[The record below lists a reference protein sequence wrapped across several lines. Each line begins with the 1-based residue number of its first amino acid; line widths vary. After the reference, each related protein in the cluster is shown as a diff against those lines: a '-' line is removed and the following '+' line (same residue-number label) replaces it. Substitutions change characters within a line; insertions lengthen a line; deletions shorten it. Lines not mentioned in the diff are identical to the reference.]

1 MRARSCAALQPTL
14 ALAVLAAMVVVA
26 ATAPATATAPAP
38 ANPDI
43 DTDSTGIATV
53 QSETPPRDGTALVV
67 QLQPNGDARWSAVT
81 AFELENESDRAAFDD
96 LARRY
101 ERGDADVGFDIT
113 TFRRANRAANATV
126 NRSMTI
132 RAVERNATV
141 VEGENGTATGHL
153 TLNFTWTDFARGTDG
168 RLRFGSAFNTSEG
181 TWLPGLAAGQT
192 LEVRPPQGY
201 GVFTATTTPRAG
213 VLRWEGPATF
223 EPGDVAATYERNGAP
238 TPTPTPGSPTP
249 TPDSPTPTP
258 GSPLPG
264 ELLVI
269 GGVGGLLLVGAV
281 LLVLRRRR
289 DDDDDGPA
297 PTGPGDGTDGG
308 AAAGE
313 AGDAQAGAADGA
325 DATAASGA
333 ATAGGDGTDEAETDT
348 ELLSDE
354 ERVER
359 LLERNGG
366 RMKQAN
372 IVSETGWSNAKV
384 SQLLSAMDE
393 ADRIDKLRIG
403 RENLISFPDEDVTEL
418 DEE

>member
-38 ANPDI
+38 ASPVL
-43 DTDSTGIATV
+43 DTDSADIAAV
-53 QSETPPRDGTALVV
+53 QSETPPRDGTTLVV
-67 QLQPNGDARWSAVT
+67 QLQPNGDARWSVVT
-81 AFELENESDRAAFDD
+81 AFDLENESDRAAFED

-101 ERGDADVGFDIT
+101 ERGDADVGFDVT
-113 TFRRANRAANATV
+113 TFRRANREANATV
-126 NRSMTI
+126 NRSMSI

-141 VEGENGTATGHL
+141 VERENGTAAGHL
-153 TLNFTWTDFARGTDG
+153 TLNFTWTGFARGTDD

-192 LEVRPPQGY
+192 LEIRPPRGY

-238 TPTPTPGSPTP
+238 TPTATPTPGSPTP
-249 TPDSPTPTP
+249 TATPTP
-258 GSPLPG
+258 GSPLPA
-264 ELLVI
+264 ELLVV
-269 GGVGGLLLVGAV
+269 GGIGGLLLVGAV
-281 LLVLRRRR
+281 LLVLQRRR
-289 DDDDDGPA
+289 DDDSPA
-297 PTGPGDGTDGG
+297 PAGSESGNHGGAAGDTETGAGDGAGAAGGG
-308 AAAGE
+308 AAAAEDAE
-313 AGDAQAGAADGA
+313 APDD
-325 DATAASGA
+325 T
-333 ATAGGDGTDEAETDT
+333 ETDT

-403 RENLISFPDEDVTEL
+403 RENLISLPGEDVTEL